1 MHKTLVTDD
10 DILDGEVTVRC
21 AHGDSVSYPLAVV
34 KINIGGKDIITTAA
48 VSNTLPASV
57 LLGWD
62 VPQLINM
69 VKTEALAVMT
79 RQRGRQLRK
88 AGDQPETDTQ
98 AAPSPPP
105 RLQYRY
111 QRLRIIL
118 SNLDDSLFSS
128 AGPPRPIMTQ
138 SQKR

>member
-1 MHKTLVTDD
+1 MTDD

-21 AHGDSVSYPLAVV
+21 MHGDSVSYPLAVV

-69 VKTEALAVMT
+69 VKPRDCAGPSETEALAVMT

-98 AAPSPPP
+98 AAPTPTAPTP
-105 RLQYRY
+105 ETEDY
-111 QRLRIIL
+111 L
-118 SNLDDSLFSS
+118 SNLDNSLFSP
-128 AGPPRPIMTQ
+128 AGPPRPIMT
-138 SQKR
+138 